1 MSARDGRYS
10 LQHVQTSLGVSRA
23 VVSSL
28 VNAGFVVP
36 TRGTRNAPRFSFQD
50 LMLLRTAHELREAK
64 VAPRQIVEALSRLRA
79 ALPEGAPLSGV
90 RITALGSRVIVR
102 DHEGPRDAGS
112 GQFVMDFEA
121 PPVLSTAV
129 RQLTGTR
136 THTSTR
142 PTDHGPERATDPVES
157 PEKLA
162 QEAFV
167 LADSLEGTDAVQ
179 AEAAYRRA
187 IKLRAGHGPALINL
201 SAMLNEQG
209 RAADVDS
216 LCAAAL
222 QSGMDHALLRFN
234 HALALEDLGQAQAAL
249 AAYRRALELDPDF
262 ADAHYNAACLLESL
276 SDARGALRH
285 FSAYRRLRGA

>member
-10 LQHVQTSLGVSRA
+10 LQHVQSSLGVSRA
-23 VVSSL
+23 VVTSL

-36 TRGTRNAPRFSFQD
+36 TRGARNAPRFSFQD
-50 LMLLRTAHELREAK
+50 LMLLRTAHELRQAK

-121 PPVLSTAV
+121 PAASTAV
-129 RQLTGTR
+129 RHLTLTNDRDG
-136 THTSTR
+136 
-142 PTDHGPERATDPVES
+142 ERAADPGLS

-167 LADSLEGTDAVQ
+167 LADSLERTDAAR

-187 IKLRAGHGPALINL
+187 ITLHAGHGPALINL
-201 SAMLNEQG
+201 SALLNEQG
-209 RAADVDS
+209 RAADVDA

-222 QSGMDHALLRFN
+222 QSGVDHPLLRFN

-249 AAYRRALELDPDF
+249 AAYRKALELDPDF